1 MICKIRT
8 HKSKAEIIDY
18 KINVFIVR
26 FIKKIQNHI
35 LKSYSNMILEKGKGK
50 IGS

>member
-18 KINVFIVR
+18 KINIFIVR
-26 FIKKIQNHI
+26 FIKKHKII
-35 LKSYSNMILEKGKGK
+35 L
-50 IGS
+50 